1 MPIVVDVRSEAD
13 YAAWVDTKRKEM
25 LAKAEDPNKE
35 WDAAALAAR
44 GEKVYA
50 ANCLA
55 CHQATGQGVP
65 GAFPGLVNSPKV
77 LGNQDEQISI
87 LLNGVVKN
95 GTPTAMASFK
105 QLSDTDIA
113 AVITYTRNN
122 WGNKPEDNLV
132 QPKEVA
138 AARK

>member
-1 MPIVVDVRSEAD
+1 MRP
-13 YAAWVDTKRKEM
+13 
-25 LAKAEDPNKE
+25 
-35 WDAAALAAR
+35 ALAAR

-50 ANCLA
+50 ANCVA
-55 CHQATGQGVP
+55 CHQANGQGVP
-65 GAFPGLVNSPKV
+65 RAFPALANSPKV
-77 LGNQDEQISI
+77 LGKQDEQIHI

-105 QLSDTDIA
+105 QLSDTEIA
-113 AVITYTRNN
+113 AVITYTRNS

-132 QPKEVA
+132 QPKDIA